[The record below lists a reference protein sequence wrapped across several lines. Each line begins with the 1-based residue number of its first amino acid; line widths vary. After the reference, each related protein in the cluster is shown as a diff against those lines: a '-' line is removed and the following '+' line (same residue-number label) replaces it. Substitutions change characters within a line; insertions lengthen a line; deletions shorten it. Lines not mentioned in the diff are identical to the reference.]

1 MSLSKISM
9 FVFGNEVL
17 VFYASVISIC
27 LNTYVMCL
35 VQGTA
40 NFYRGLSLYKFPLV
54 GNVVF
59 CRAMYRT
66 QLCLQFS
73 LKGCDCICT
82 RAIRRDLVL
91 NC

>member
-1 MSLSKISM
+1 MLEYLRY
-9 FVFGNEVL
+9 VFHQV
-17 VFYASVISIC
+17 
-27 LNTYVMCL
+27 L

-54 GNVVF
+54 GDVVF
-59 CRAMYRT
+59 CRAIYRT